1 MLRRLQRLAITG
13 PLMLWAVLT
22 VLWVLSS
29 AGYLSQTVAMV
40 LGFFLALAVAV
51 AMRRLIS
58 WPLSR
63 VAETAGQ
70 MAEGD
75 LSQTLRV
82 YESDE
87 MGKLAQSLNQMA
99 QRLRATLSLVTEE
112 KNRMQA
118 ILDSMADGVIAVDG
132 ETRVILI
139 NPVVEE
145 AFGLNEEASL
155 GKTVLEVVRDYDLDR
170 LFREALDSGRPV
182 KQELRILTPEPR
194 LFRVHLTPMRGGQR
208 GVVALFRDITERRQ
222 LEKMRTEFVANA
234 SHELRTPLTSIR
246 GFIEALRDGALE
258 DPETAR
264 RFLAIIDE
272 ETKRLS
278 ELVDDLLQLASIE
291 ERRRSFRRQP
301 VELASIIQRVSDT
314 FATRVQQKGL
324 RLRVD
329 LPDDLPPVLGDA
341 NLLSQVFHNLLDN
354 AVKFSEKG
362 EIVVRAR
369 QENGGVAVEIADNG
383 IGIAPEHLTRIFE
396 RFFRADK
403 SRAAS
408 SGGTGL
414 GLAIVKHIV
423 EGHGGEVRVTSRLGE
438 GSVFTVILPGHS

>member
-246 GFIEALRDGALE
+246 GFIEALQDGALE

>member
-1 MLRRLQRLAITG
+1 
-13 PLMLWAVLT
+13 
-22 VLWVLSS
+22 
-29 AGYLSQTVAMV
+29 
-40 LGFFLALAVAV
+40 
-51 AMRRLIS
+51 
-58 WPLSR
+58 

-246 GFIEALRDGALE
+246 GFIEALQDGALE

>member
-1 MLRRLQRLAITG
+1 
-13 PLMLWAVLT
+13 
-22 VLWVLSS
+22 
-29 AGYLSQTVAMV
+29 
-40 LGFFLALAVAV
+40 
-51 AMRRLIS
+51 
-58 WPLSR
+58 
-63 VAETAGQ
+63 
-70 MAEGD
+70 
-75 LSQTLRV
+75 
-82 YESDE
+82 
-87 MGKLAQSLNQMA
+87 
-99 QRLRATLSLVTEE
+99 
-112 KNRMQA
+112 
-118 ILDSMADGVIAVDG
+118 
-132 ETRVILI
+132 
-139 NPVVEE
+139 
-145 AFGLNEEASL
+145 
-155 GKTVLEVVRDYDLDR
+155 
-170 LFREALDSGRPV
+170 
-182 KQELRILTPEPR
+182 
-194 LFRVHLTPMRGGQR
+194 MRGGQR

-246 GFIEALRDGALE
+246 GFIEALQDGALE

>member
-1 MLRRLQRLAITG
+1 
-13 PLMLWAVLT
+13 MLWAVLT

-246 GFIEALRDGALE
+246 GFIEALQDGALE